1 MNTNVGFDYHGR
13 EKKKSIIR
21 ATVKELRNRKA
32 VQNTNFHRRVNTMKK
47 RNLVLVM
54 AGMMTA
60 ASLAGCSG
68 GASSDAK
75 PEGNAKTEAAGTE
88 AESGEKNLTVAWWG
102 NQVRNERTQA
112 ALDKYAELNPGVTL
126 DGQFSEWGDYWN
138 KLATSSAGNSLP
150 DVIQM
155 DYAYL
160 DQYAKNN
167 LLLDLT
173 PYVENGTLKLDDAN
187 QDVLNSGKVNDKLYA
202 VPIGINAP
210 SLFYNKTVTDA
221 AGVTIKDNMTL
232 DEFVEICKTIKEKT
246 GYRTNMAYGVNQ
258 EIIQYMVRANGHSMY
273 GEGKLNLESAE
284 ELVPMFKILEDG
296 VKEGWH
302 VEPSIYAEIT
312 PGAIEQDP
320 FIYGASKDSRSWCV
334 FTWSNQTGTYENNM
348 PEDMKEMGV
357 TTWPS
362 ADPKK
367 SNFLK
372 PAQFFSVSANSAN
385 PEEAVKLI
393 DYWTNSMDANSI
405 LLAERGVPLSE
416 KVAAELSPSLDEATQ
431 DSIKFINEV
440 VSPSSS
446 QIDPPM
452 PNGSSEVTELL
463 LQLEEKVAYGQMTSE
478 EAAEE
483 FFVKGNE
490 IMASK

>member
-1 MNTNVGFDYHGR
+1 
-13 EKKKSIIR
+13 
-21 ATVKELRNRKA
+21 
-32 VQNTNFHRRVNTMKK
+32 MKK
-47 RNLVLVM
+47 RNLALVM
-54 AGMMTA
+54 AGLMTA

-68 GASSDAK
+68 GASADAK
-75 PEGNAKTEAAGTE
+75 PEGGAKTEAAGSE
-88 AESGEKNLTVAWWG
+88 AGKDGEKNLTVAWWG

-138 KLATSSAGNSLP
+138 KLATASAGNSLP

-210 SLFYNKTVTDA
+210 ALFYNKTVTDA

-232 DEFVEICKTIKEKT
+232 DEFVEICKIIKEKT

-258 EIIQYMVRANGHSMY
+258 EIIQYMIRANGHSMY

-362 ADPKK
+362 AEPKK

-385 PEEAVKLI
+385 AEEAVKLI

-416 KVAAELSPSLDEATQ
+416 KVATELAPSLDEATQ

-452 PNGSSEVTELL
+452 PNGASEVTELL
-463 LQLEEKVAYGQMTSE
+463 LQLEEKIAYGQMTSE

>member
-1 MNTNVGFDYHGR
+1 MR
-13 EKKKSIIR
+13 
-21 ATVKELRNRKA
+21 
-32 VQNTNFHRRVNTMKK
+32 K
-47 RNLVLVM
+47 RNMALVM
-54 AGMMTA
+54 AGLLTA
-60 ASLAGCSG
+60 ASMAGCSG
-68 GASSDAK
+68 NAKEEASSSGTA
-75 PEGNAKTEAAGTE
+75 AKTEAAASETPAKEE
-88 AESGEKNLTVAWWG
+88 AGGEKNLTVAWWG
-102 NQVRNERTQA
+102 NQVRNERTQS
-112 ALDKYAELNPGVTL
+112 ALDKYSELNPGVVL

-138 KLATSSAGNSLP
+138 KLATASAGNSLP

-173 PYVENGTLKLDDAN
+173 PYVENGSLKLDDAN
-187 QDVLNSGKVNDKLYA
+187 ADVLNSGKVDGKLYA

-210 SLFYNKTVTDA
+210 ALLYNKAVTDE

-232 DEFVEICKTIKEKT
+232 DEFIEVCKTVKEKT
-246 GYRTNMAYGVNQ
+246 GYRTNMAYGVTQ
-258 EIIQYMVRANGHSMY
+258 EIVQYMIRANGHSMY
-273 GEGKLNLESAE
+273 GDGKLNVESPDE
-284 ELVPMFKILEDG
+284 FVPIFKVFEDG

-302 VEPSIYAEIT
+302 VDPSIYAEIT
-312 PGAIEQDP
+312 PGAVEQDP
-320 FIYGASKDSRSWCV
+320 FVYGASEDSRSWCV
-334 FTWSNQTGTYENNM
+334 FCWSNQIGAYENCK
-348 PEDMKEMGV
+348 PEDMPEIGI

-362 ADPKK
+362 ADPAK

-385 PEEAVKLI
+385 PEEAVKII
-393 DYWTNSMDANSI
+393 DYWTNNLDANKI

-416 KVAAELSPSLDEATQ
+416 TVAAELSSSLDE
-431 DSIKFINEV
+431 SIQSSIQFINEV
-440 VSPSSS
+440 VSPASS

-478 EAAEE
+478 EAAQEL
-483 FFVKGNE
+483 FTKGNE

>member
-1 MNTNVGFDYHGR
+1 MR
-13 EKKKSIIR
+13 
-21 ATVKELRNRKA
+21 
-32 VQNTNFHRRVNTMKK
+32 K
-47 RNLVLVM
+47 RNIALVM
-54 AGMMTA
+54 AGLLAA

-68 GASSDAK
+68 GAKEEA
-75 PEGNAKTEAAGTE
+75 PANGTAKTEAAASE
-88 AESGEKNLTVAWWG
+88 APAKEEAGGEKNLTVAWWG
-102 NQVRNERTQA
+102 NQVRNERTQS
-112 ALDKYAELNPGVTL
+112 ALDKYSELNPGVVL

-138 KLATSSAGNSLP
+138 KLATASAGNSLP

-173 PYVENGTLKLDDAN
+173 PYVEGGALKLDDAN
-187 QDVLNSGKVNDKLYA
+187 ADVLNSGKVDGKLYA

-210 SLFYNKTVTDA
+210 ALLYNKAVTDA

-232 DEFVEICKTIKEKT
+232 DEFIEVCKTVKEKT
-246 GYRTNMAYGVNQ
+246 GYRTNMAYGVTQ
-258 EIIQYMVRANGHSMY
+258 EIVQYMIRANGHSMY
-273 GEGKLNLESAE
+273 GEGKLNVESADE
-284 ELVPMFKILEDG
+284 FVPIFKVFEDG

-302 VEPSIYAEIT
+302 VDPSIYAEIT
-312 PGAIEQDP
+312 PGSVEQDP
-320 FIYGASKDSRSWCV
+320 FVYGASEDSRSWCV
-334 FTWSNQTGTYENNM
+334 FCWSNQVGAYENCK
-348 PEDMKEMGV
+348 PEDMPEIGI

-362 ADPKK
+362 ADPAQ

-372 PAQFFSVSANSAN
+372 PAQFFSVSANSAD
-385 PEEAVKLI
+385 PEEAVKII
-393 DYWTNSMDANSI
+393 DYWTNNLDANKI

-416 KVAAELSPSLDEATQ
+416 TVAAELSPSLDE
-431 DSIKFINEV
+431 SIQSSIQFINEV
-440 VSPSSS
+440 VSPASS

-478 EAAEE
+478 EAAQEL
-483 FFVKGNE
+483 FTKGNE
-490 IMASK
+490 IMASKK

>member
-1 MNTNVGFDYHGR
+1 
-13 EKKKSIIR
+13 
-21 ATVKELRNRKA
+21 
-32 VQNTNFHRRVNTMKK
+32 MKK
-47 RNLVLVM
+47 RNLALVM
-54 AGMMTA
+54 AGLMTA

-68 GASSDAK
+68 GASADAK
-75 PEGNAKTEAAGTE
+75 PEGGAKTEVAGSE
-88 AESGEKNLTVAWWG
+88 AGKDGEKNLTVAWWG

-112 ALDKYAELNPGVTL
+112 ALDKYAELNQGVTL

-138 KLATSSAGNSLP
+138 KLATASAGNSLP

-210 SLFYNKTVTDA
+210 ALFYNKTVTDA

-232 DEFVEICKTIKEKT
+232 DEFVEICKIIKEKT

-258 EIIQYMVRANGHSMY
+258 EIIQYMIRANGHSMY

-385 PEEAVKLI
+385 AEEAVKLI

-416 KVAAELSPSLDEATQ
+416 KVATELAPSLDEATQ

-452 PNGSSEVTELL
+452 PNGASEVTELL

>member
-47 RNLVLVM
+47 RNLALVM

-112 ALDKYAELNPGVTL
+112 TLDKYAELNPGVTL

-232 DEFVEICKTIKEKT
+232 DEFVEICKIIKEKT

-258 EIIQYMVRANGHSMY
+258 EIIQYMIRANGHSMY
-273 GEGKLNLESAE
+273 GDGKLNLESAE

>member
-1 MNTNVGFDYHGR
+1 
-13 EKKKSIIR
+13 
-21 ATVKELRNRKA
+21 
-32 VQNTNFHRRVNTMKK
+32 
-47 RNLVLVM
+47 
-54 AGMMTA
+54 
-60 ASLAGCSG
+60 
-68 GASSDAK
+68 
-75 PEGNAKTEAAGTE
+75 
-88 AESGEKNLTVAWWG
+88 
-102 NQVRNERTQA
+102 
-112 ALDKYAELNPGVTL
+112 
-126 DGQFSEWGDYWN
+126 
-138 KLATSSAGNSLP
+138 
-150 DVIQM
+150 
-155 DYAYL
+155 
-160 DQYAKNN
+160 
-167 LLLDLT
+167 
-173 PYVENGTLKLDDAN
+173 
-187 QDVLNSGKVNDKLYA
+187 
-202 VPIGINAP
+202 
-210 SLFYNKTVTDA
+210 
-221 AGVTIKDNMTL
+221 
-232 DEFVEICKTIKEKT
+232 
-246 GYRTNMAYGVNQ
+246 
-258 EIIQYMVRANGHSMY
+258 
-273 GEGKLNLESAE
+273 
-284 ELVPMFKILEDG
+284 MFKILEDG

-372 PAQFFSVSANSAN
+372 PAQFFSVSASSAN

-416 KVAAELSPSLDEATQ
+416 KVAAELSPSLDEATR

>member
-47 RNLVLVM
+47 RNLALVM

-320 FIYGASKDSRSWCV
+320 FTYGASKDSRSWCV
-334 FTWSNQTGTYENNM
+334 FT
-348 PEDMKEMGV
+348 
-357 TTWPS
+357 
-362 ADPKK
+362 
-367 SNFLK
+367 
-372 PAQFFSVSANSAN
+372 
-385 PEEAVKLI
+385 
-393 DYWTNSMDANSI
+393 
-405 LLAERGVPLSE
+405 
-416 KVAAELSPSLDEATQ
+416 
-431 DSIKFINEV
+431 
-440 VSPSSS
+440 
-446 QIDPPM
+446 
-452 PNGSSEVTELL
+452 
-463 LQLEEKVAYGQMTSE
+463 
-478 EAAEE
+478 
-483 FFVKGNE
+483 
-490 IMASK
+490 